1 VRLLVGAALLALA
14 AAAVLLALG
23 WSDTNEALIWG
34 SIGASAAAGAAL
46 AGAYVVARRTTIA
59 LPERMRATAAPAP
72 EGSSSGPRREHEPP
86 VPDLSALPVLEP
98 EPASGPPLV
107 ATAATPEADPEVVA
121 IPERRKYHR
130 PDCRYAKA
138 RGAERMVRSAARRR
152 RFTAC
157 GICKP

>member
-1 VRLLVGAALLALA
+1 MRLLVGAALLALA

-23 WSDTNEALIWG
+23 WSDTNESLIWA
-34 SIGASAAAGAAL
+34 SIGASALCVAAL
-46 AGAYVVARRTTIA
+46 TGAYLRARRATIV
-59 LPERMRATAAPAP
+59 LPERVRA
-72 EGSSSGPRREHEPP
+72 E
-86 VPDLSALPVLEP
+86 EP
-98 EPASGPPLV
+98 EPTAGLAALPILEPDPAPGPPLV
-107 ATAATPEADPEVVA
+107 PAAPEPSPADPEVVA

-138 RGAERMVRSAARRR
+138 KGAERMARSAARRR